1 MSPRV
6 FIRSLV
12 LLVIT
17 FAGILIYLFAFAP
30 RQQQGYPSDRIIDL
44 NEDNPYNALFIPDFT
59 LVDREG
65 NEFDDS
71 FLEGKYTVVDFFY
84 TSCPL
89 ICPGM
94 SAVMRDI
101 QFETEDTSLQL
112 LSISIDP
119 EVDTPQVL
127 KNYANGFRSD
137 PSRWKFGRG
146 TEEMTQ
152 ILLMG
157 VGFELGA
164 LNTDDGFRNIDHPS
178 SMLLVGPDKH
188 VIGLYRYSDADEV
201 RSLIE
206 KARELAG

>member
-6 FIRSLV
+6 FIRSIV
-12 LLVIT
+12 LLLIT
-17 FAGILIYLFAFAP
+17 FAAIMIYLFVLAP
-30 RQQQGYPSDRIIDL
+30 QRQGFPSDQIIDL
-44 NEDNPYNALFIPDFT
+44 NEDNPYSALYIPDFK
-59 LVDREG
+59 LVDRNGE
-65 NEFDDS
+65 EFDET
-71 FLEGKYTVVDFFY
+71 FLDGQYTIVDFFY

-101 QFETEDTSLQL
+101 QFETEDTDLQL

-127 KNYANGFRSD
+127 KNYANGFKAD
-137 PSRWKFGRG
+137 PTRWKFGRG
-146 TEEMTQ
+146 TPDMTQ

-178 SMLLVGPDKH
+178 SILLVGPDRH
-188 VIGLYRYSDADEV
+188 VIGLYRYSDPDDV
-201 RSLIE
+201 QRLIE

>member
-17 FAGILIYLFAFAP
+17 FVGILIYLFVFAP
-30 RQQQGYPSDRIIDL
+30 QPQGLPSDQLIDL
-44 NEDNPYNALFIPDFT
+44 NEDNPYSALYIPDFK
-59 LVDREG
+59 LVDRNGE
-65 NEFDDS
+65 EFDDTY
-71 FLEGKYTVVDFFY
+71 LDGKYTIVDFFY

-94 SAVMRDI
+94 SAVMREI
-101 QFETEDTSLQL
+101 QFATEGTDIQL

-127 KNYANGFRSD
+127 KNYANGFKAD

-146 TEEMTQ
+146 TVDMTQ

-164 LNTDDGFRNIDHPS
+164 LNTEDGFRNIDHPS
-178 SMLLVGPDKH
+178 SILLVGPDRH
-188 VIGLYRYSDADEV
+188 VIDLYRYSDPDEV
-201 RSLIE
+201 QELIK

>member
-17 FAGILIYLFAFAP
+17 FAGILVYLFVFAP
-30 RQQQGYPSDRIIDL
+30 KQGTMPSDQLIDL
-44 NEDNPYNALFIPDFT
+44 NEDNPYSQLFLPDFK
-59 LVDREG
+59 LVDRNG
-65 NEFDDS
+65 VEFDET
-71 FLEGKYTVVDFFY
+71 FLDGKYTVVDFFY

-101 QFETEDTSLQL
+101 QFATEDTDIQL

-119 EVDTPQVL
+119 EVDTPEVL
-127 KNYANGFRSD
+127 KNYANGFKAD
-137 PSRWKFGRG
+137 PLRWKFARG
-146 TEEMTQ
+146 TPDMTQ

-157 VGFELGA
+157 VGFDLGN
-164 LNTDDGFRNIDHPS
+164 LNIEDGFRMIDHPS
-178 SMLLVGPDKH
+178 SILLVGPDRH
-188 VIGLYRYSDADEV
+188 VIDLYTFSDPDQIQE
-201 RSLIE
+201 LIE

>member
-6 FIRSLV
+6 FIRSLI

-17 FAGILIYLFAFAP
+17 FAGIMAYMLFVMP
-30 RQQQGYPSDRIIDL
+30 KRGMPSDQIIDL
-44 NEDNPYNALFIPDFT
+44 NEDNPYSSLFLPSFT

-65 NEFDDS
+65 NEFDETYLD
-71 FLEGKYTVVDFFY
+71 GKYTLVDFFY

-94 SAVMRDI
+94 TAAMREI
-101 QFETEDTSLQL
+101 QFATEDTDLQL

-119 EVDTPQVL
+119 EVDTPEVM
-127 KNYANGFRSD
+127 KRYANGFKAD
-137 PSRWKFGRG
+137 PGRWKFGRG
-146 TEEMTQ
+146 TPDMTQ

-157 VGFELGA
+157 VGFELGE
-164 LNTDDGFRNIDHPS
+164 LNTEDGFRNIDHPS
-178 SMLLVGPDKH
+178 SLLLVGPDRK
-188 VIGLYRYSDADEV
+188 VIDLYLYSDEDEV
-201 RSLIE
+201 QELIE

>member
-17 FAGILIYLFAFAP
+17 FAGILIYLFVFAP
-30 RQQQGYPSDRIIDL
+30 QPQGLPTDQLIDL
-44 NEDNPYNALFIPDFT
+44 NEDNPYSALYIPDFK
-59 LVDREG
+59 LVDRNGE
-65 NEFDDS
+65 EFDDTY
-71 FLEGKYTVVDFFY
+71 LDGKYTIVDFFY

-101 QFETEDTSLQL
+101 QYATEGTDIQL

-127 KNYANGFRSD
+127 KNYANGFKAD
-137 PSRWKFGRG
+137 PARWKFGRG
-146 TEEMTQ
+146 TVDMTQ

-164 LNTDDGFRNIDHPS
+164 LNTEDGFRNIDHPS
-178 SMLLVGPDKH
+178 SILLVGPDRH
-188 VIGLYRYSDADEV
+188 VIGLYRYSDPDEV
-201 RSLIE
+201 QELIE

>member
-17 FAGILIYLFAFAP
+17 FVGILIYLFVFAP
-30 RQQQGYPSDRIIDL
+30 QPQGLPSDQLIDL
-44 NEDNPYNALFIPDFT
+44 NEDNPYSALYIPDFK
-59 LVDREG
+59 LVDRNGE
-65 NEFDDS
+65 EFDDTY
-71 FLEGKYTVVDFFY
+71 LDGKYTIVDFFY

-94 SAVMRDI
+94 SAVMREI
-101 QFETEDTSLQL
+101 QFATEGTDIQL

-127 KNYANGFRSD
+127 KNYANGFKAD

-146 TEEMTQ
+146 TVDMTQ

-164 LNTDDGFRNIDHPS
+164 LNTEDGFRNIDHPS
-178 SMLLVGPDKH
+178 SILLVGPDRH
-188 VIGLYRYSDADEV
+188 VIDLYRYSDPDEV
-201 RSLIE
+201 QELIE

>member
-17 FAGILIYLFAFAP
+17 FAGILIYLFVFAP
-30 RQQQGYPSDRIIDL
+30 QPQGLPTDQLIDL
-44 NEDNPYNALFIPDFT
+44 NEDNPYSALYIPDFK
-59 LVDREG
+59 LVDRNGE
-65 NEFDDS
+65 EFDDTY
-71 FLEGKYTVVDFFY
+71 LDGKYTIVDFFY

-101 QFETEDTSLQL
+101 QYATEGTDIQL

-127 KNYANGFRSD
+127 KNYANGFKAD
-137 PSRWKFGRG
+137 PARWKYGRG
-146 TEEMTQ
+146 TVDMTQ

-164 LNTDDGFRNIDHPS
+164 LNTEDGFRNIDHPS
-178 SMLLVGPDKH
+178 SILLVGPDRH
-188 VIGLYRYSDADEV
+188 VIGLYRYSDPDEV
-201 RSLIE
+201 QELIE

>member
-17 FAGILIYLFAFAP
+17 FAGILMYLFVFAP
-30 RQQQGYPSDRIIDL
+30 KQGTMPSDQLIDL
-44 NEDNPYNALFIPDFT
+44 NEDNPYSQLFLPDFK
-59 LVDREG
+59 LVDRNG
-65 NEFDDS
+65 VEFDET
-71 FLEGKYTVVDFFY
+71 FLDGKYTVVDFFY

-101 QFETEDTSLQL
+101 QFATEDTDIQL

-119 EVDTPQVL
+119 EVDTPEVL
-127 KNYANGFRSD
+127 KNYANGFKAD
-137 PSRWKFGRG
+137 PLRWKFARG
-146 TEEMTQ
+146 TPDMTQ

-157 VGFELGA
+157 VGFDLGN
-164 LNTDDGFRNIDHPS
+164 LNIEDGFRMIDHPS
-178 SMLLVGPDKH
+178 SILLVGPDRH
-188 VIGLYRYSDADEV
+188 VIDLYTFSDPDQIQE
-201 RSLIE
+201 LIE

>member
-1 MSPRV
+1 MPPRV

-17 FAGILIYLFAFAP
+17 FAGILIYLFVFAP

-101 QFETEDTSLQL
+101 QFETVGTSLQL

-127 KNYANGFRSD
+127 KNYANGFRAD

>member
-17 FAGILIYLFAFAP
+17 FAGILIYLFVFAP
-30 RQQQGYPSDRIIDL
+30 QPQGLPTDQLIDL
-44 NEDNPYNALFIPDFT
+44 NEDNPYSALYIPDFK
-59 LVDREG
+59 LVDRNGE
-65 NEFDDS
+65 EFDDTY
-71 FLEGKYTVVDFFY
+71 LDGKYTIVDFFY

-101 QFETEDTSLQL
+101 QYATEGTDIQL

-119 EVDTPQVL
+119 EVDTPEVL
-127 KNYANGFRSD
+127 KNYANGFKAD
-137 PSRWKFGRG
+137 PARWKYGRG
-146 TEEMTQ
+146 TVDMTQ

-164 LNTDDGFRNIDHPS
+164 LNTEDGFRNIDHPS
-178 SMLLVGPDKH
+178 SILLVGPDRH
-188 VIGLYRYSDADEV
+188 VIGLYRYSDPDEV
-201 RSLIE
+201 QELIE

>member
-17 FAGILIYLFAFAP
+17 FVGILIYLFVFAP
-30 RQQQGYPSDRIIDL
+30 QPQGLPSDQLIDL
-44 NEDNPYNALFIPDFT
+44 NEDNPYSALYIPDFK
-59 LVDREG
+59 LVDRNGE
-65 NEFDDS
+65 EFDDTY
-71 FLEGKYTVVDFFY
+71 LDGKYTIVDFFY

-94 SAVMRDI
+94 SAVMREI
-101 QFETEDTSLQL
+101 QFATEGTDIQL

-127 KNYANGFRSD
+127 KNYANGFKAD
-137 PSRWKFGRG
+137 PARWKFGRG
-146 TEEMTQ
+146 TVDMTQ

-164 LNTDDGFRNIDHPS
+164 LNTEDGFRNIDHPS
-178 SMLLVGPDKH
+178 SILLVGPDRH
-188 VIGLYRYSDADEV
+188 VIDLYRYSDPDEV
-201 RSLIE
+201 QELIE

>member
-17 FAGILIYLFAFAP
+17 FAGILIYLFVFAP
-30 RQQQGYPSDRIIDL
+30 QPQGLPTDQLIDL
-44 NEDNPYNALFIPDFT
+44 NEDNPYSALYIPDFR
-59 LVDREG
+59 LVDRNGE
-65 NEFDDS
+65 EFDDTY
-71 FLEGKYTVVDFFY
+71 LDGKYTIVDFFY

-101 QFETEDTSLQL
+101 QYATEGTDIQL

-119 EVDTPQVL
+119 EVDTPEVL
-127 KNYANGFRSD
+127 KNYANGFKAD
-137 PSRWKFGRG
+137 PARWKYGRG
-146 TEEMTQ
+146 TVDMTQ

-164 LNTDDGFRNIDHPS
+164 LNTEDGFRNIDHPS
-178 SMLLVGPDKH
+178 SILLVGPDRH
-188 VIGLYRYSDADEV
+188 VIGLYRYSDPDEV
-201 RSLIE
+201 QELIE

>member
-17 FAGILIYLFAFAP
+17 FVGILIYLFVFSP
-30 RQQQGYPSDRIIDL
+30 QPQGLPSDQLIDL
-44 NEDNPYNALFIPDFT
+44 NEDNPYSALYIPDFK
-59 LVDREG
+59 LVDRNGE
-65 NEFDDS
+65 EFDDTY
-71 FLEGKYTVVDFFY
+71 LDGKYTIVDFFY

-94 SAVMRDI
+94 SAVMREI
-101 QFETEDTSLQL
+101 QFATEGTDIQL

-127 KNYANGFRSD
+127 KNYANGFKAE
-137 PSRWKFGRG
+137 PARWKFGRG
-146 TEEMTQ
+146 TVDMTQ

-164 LNTDDGFRNIDHPS
+164 LNTEDGFRNIDHPS
-178 SMLLVGPDKH
+178 SILLVGPDRH
-188 VIGLYRYSDADEV
+188 VIDLYRYSDPDEV
-201 RSLIE
+201 QELIE

>member
-17 FAGILIYLFAFAP
+17 FAGILVYLFVFAP
-30 RQQQGYPSDRIIDL
+30 RQGTLPNDQLIDL
-44 NEDNPYNALFIPDFT
+44 NEDNPYSQLFIPDFK
-59 LVDREG
+59 LEDRNG
-65 NEFDDS
+65 VEFDET
-71 FLEGKYTVVDFFY
+71 FLDGKYTVVDFFY

-101 QFETEDTSLQL
+101 QFATEDTDIQL

-119 EVDTPQVL
+119 EVDTPEVL
-127 KNYANGFRSD
+127 KNYANGFKAD

-146 TEEMTQ
+146 TPDMTQ

-157 VGFELGA
+157 VGFDLGN
-164 LNTDDGFRNIDHPS
+164 LNIEDGFRMIDHPS
-178 SMLLVGPDKH
+178 SILLVGPDRH
-188 VIGLYRYSDADEV
+188 VIGLYRFSDPDEV
-201 RSLIE
+201 DALIE

>member
-17 FAGILIYLFAFAP
+17 FAGILIYLFVFAP
-30 RQQQGYPSDRIIDL
+30 QPQGLPTDQLIDL
-44 NEDNPYNALFIPDFT
+44 NEDNPYSALYIPDFR
-59 LVDREG
+59 LVDRNGE
-65 NEFDDS
+65 EFDDTY
-71 FLEGKYTVVDFFY
+71 LDGKYTIVDFFY

-94 SAVMRDI
+94 SAVMREI
-101 QFETEDTSLQL
+101 QFATEGTDIQL

-127 KNYANGFRSD
+127 KNYANGFKAD
-137 PSRWKFGRG
+137 PARWKFGRG
-146 TEEMTQ
+146 TVDMTQ

-164 LNTDDGFRNIDHPS
+164 LNTEDGFRNIDHPS
-178 SMLLVGPDKH
+178 SILLVGPDRH
-188 VIGLYRYSDADEV
+188 VIDLYRYSDPDEV
-201 RSLIE
+201 QELIE

>member
-6 FIRSLV
+6 FIRSIV

-17 FAGILIYLFAFAP
+17 FAGILIYLFVFAP
-30 RQQQGYPSDRIIDL
+30 KQQGFPRDQVIDL
-44 NEDNPYNALFIPDFT
+44 NEDNPYSALYIPDFK
-59 LVDREG
+59 LVDRNG
-65 NEFDDS
+65 DEFDDTY
-71 FLEGKYTVVDFFY
+71 LDGKYTVVDFFY

-101 QFETEDTSLQL
+101 QFETEGTGIQL

-127 KNYANGFRSD
+127 KNYANGFKAD
-137 PSRWKFGRG
+137 PTRWKFGRG
-146 TEEMTQ
+146 TPDMTQ

-178 SMLLVGPDKH
+178 SILLVGPDRH
-188 VIGLYRYSDADEV
+188 VIGLYRYSDPDDV
-201 RSLIE
+201 QRLIE

>member
-17 FAGILIYLFAFAP
+17 FAGILIYLFVFAP

-101 QFETEDTSLQL
+101 QFETVGTSLQL

-127 KNYANGFRSD
+127 KNYANGFRAD

>member
-17 FAGILIYLFAFAP
+17 FAGILMYLFVFAP
-30 RQQQGYPSDRIIDL
+30 KQGTMPSDQLIDL
-44 NEDNPYNALFIPDFT
+44 NEDNPYSQLFLPDFK
-59 LVDREG
+59 LVDRNG
-65 NEFDDS
+65 VEFDET
-71 FLEGKYTVVDFFY
+71 FLDGKYTVVDFFY

-101 QFETEDTSLQL
+101 QFATEGTDIQL

-119 EVDTPQVL
+119 EVDTPEVL
-127 KNYANGFRSD
+127 KNYANGFKAD
-137 PSRWKFGRG
+137 PSRWKFARG
-146 TEEMTQ
+146 TPDMTQ

-157 VGFELGA
+157 VGFDLGN
-164 LNTDDGFRNIDHPS
+164 LNIEDGFRMIDHPS
-178 SMLLVGPDKH
+178 SILLVGPDRH
-188 VIGLYRYSDADEV
+188 VIDLYTFSDPDEIQE
-201 RSLIE
+201 LIE

>member
-17 FAGILIYLFAFAP
+17 FVGILIYLFVFAP
-30 RQQQGYPSDRIIDL
+30 QPQGLPSDQLIDL
-44 NEDNPYNALFIPDFT
+44 NEDNPYSALYIPDFK
-59 LVDREG
+59 LVDRNGE
-65 NEFDDS
+65 EFDDTY
-71 FLEGKYTVVDFFY
+71 LDGKYTIVDFFY

-94 SAVMRDI
+94 SAVMREI
-101 QFETEDTSLQL
+101 QFATEETDIQL

-127 KNYANGFRSD
+127 KNYANGFKAD
-137 PSRWKFGRG
+137 PARWKFGRG
-146 TEEMTQ
+146 TVDMTQ

-164 LNTDDGFRNIDHPS
+164 LNTEDGFRNIDHPS
-178 SMLLVGPDKH
+178 SILLVGPDRH
-188 VIGLYRYSDADEV
+188 VIDLYRYSDPDEV
-201 RSLIE
+201 QELIE

>member
-17 FAGILIYLFAFAP
+17 FTGILIYLFVFAP
-30 RQQQGYPSDRIIDL
+30 QPQGLPSDQLIDL
-44 NEDNPYNALFIPDFT
+44 NEDNPYSQLFIPDFK
-59 LVDREG
+59 LVDRNG
-65 NEFDDS
+65 VEFDETYLD
-71 FLEGKYTVVDFFY
+71 GKYTVVDFFY

-101 QFETEDTSLQL
+101 QYATEGTDIQL

-127 KNYANGFRSD
+127 KNYANGFKAD
-137 PSRWKFGRG
+137 PARWKFGRG
-146 TEEMTQ
+146 TVDMTQ

-164 LNTDDGFRNIDHPS
+164 LDTEDGFRNIDHPS
-178 SMLLVGPDKH
+178 SILLVGPDRH
-188 VIGLYRYSDADEV
+188 VIDLYRYSDPDEV
-201 RSLIE
+201 QELIE

>member
-6 FIRSLV
+6 FIRSLA

-17 FAGILIYLFAFAP
+17 FAGILVYLFVFAP
-30 RQQQGYPSDRIIDL
+30 KQGTMPSDQLIDL
-44 NEDNPYNALFIPDFT
+44 NEDNPYSQLFLPDFK
-59 LVDREG
+59 LVDRNG
-65 NEFDDS
+65 VEFDES
-71 FLEGKYTVVDFFY
+71 FLDGKYTVVDFFY

-101 QFETEDTSLQL
+101 QFATEDTDIQL

-119 EVDTPQVL
+119 EVDTPEVL
-127 KNYANGFRSD
+127 KNYANGFKAD
-137 PSRWKFGRG
+137 PLRWKFGRG
-146 TEEMTQ
+146 TPDMTQ

-157 VGFELGA
+157 VGFDLGN
-164 LNTDDGFRNIDHPS
+164 LNIENGFRIIDHPS
-178 SMLLVGPDKH
+178 SILLVGPDRH
-188 VIGLYRYSDADEV
+188 VIGLYRFSDPDEV
-201 RSLIE
+201 DALIE

>member
-6 FIRSLV
+6 FIRSLA
-12 LLVIT
+12 LLMIT
-17 FAGILIYLFAFAP
+17 FAGILVYLFVFAP
-30 RQQQGYPSDRIIDL
+30 KQGTMPSDQLIDL
-44 NEDNPYNALFIPDFT
+44 NEDNPYSQLFIPDFK
-59 LVDREG
+59 LVDRNG
-65 NEFDDS
+65 VEFDET
-71 FLEGKYTVVDFFY
+71 FLDGKYTVVDFFY

-101 QFETEDTSLQL
+101 QFATADTDIQL

-119 EVDTPQVL
+119 EVDTPEVL
-127 KNYANGFRSD
+127 KNYANGFKAD

-146 TEEMTQ
+146 TPDMTQ

-157 VGFELGA
+157 VGFDLGN
-164 LNTDDGFRNIDHPS
+164 LNIEDGFRMIDHPS
-178 SMLLVGPDKH
+178 SILLVGPDRH
-188 VIGLYRYSDADEV
+188 VIDLYTFSDPDEIQE
-201 RSLIE
+201 LIE